1 VEEDL
6 GGTSVSEVF
15 KLYGEGF
22 FREKEVSYYSL
33 SLSLSLSLI
42 LPFQIIIIFLLFFF
56 SFVIRIRVYNFI
68 FDL

>member
-22 FREKEVSYYSL
+22 FREKEVSYYFSL
-33 SLSLSLSLI
+33 SLSLSLSLS
-42 LPFQIIIIFLLFFF
+42 FYLFK
-56 SFVIRIRVYNFI
+56 
-68 FDL
+68 